1 MLAGVFH
8 CNDFEFSIFYVIIK
22 NKSIWIERTLST
34 YANIYFV
41 VDQQLDSITLKKAPC
56 FFKGVVC
63 PFPLQRNVIHL

>member
-1 MLAGVFH
+1 MFFRFEY
-8 CNDFEFSIFYVIIK
+8 FEFSILYVIIK

-41 VDQQLDSITLKKAPC
+41 MDQQLDSITLKKAPC

-63 PFPLQRNVIHL
+63 PFPLQRNVTHL

>member
-1 MLAGVFH
+1 MFFYRL
-8 CNDFEFSIFYVIIK
+8 NFEFSILYVILM

-41 VDQQLDSITLKKAPC
+41 MDQQLDSITLKKAPC

-63 PFPLQRNVIHL
+63 PFPLRRNVTHL

>member
-1 MLAGVFH
+1 MFF
-8 CNDFEFSIFYVIIK
+8 CYKSFEFSIFYVIIK

-41 VDQQLDSITLKKAPC
+41 MDQQSDSITLKKAPR

-63 PFPLQRNVIHL
+63 PFPLQRNVTHL

>member
-1 MLAGVFH
+1 MFFRYKS
-8 CNDFEFSIFYVIIK
+8 FEFSIFYVIIK

-41 VDQQLDSITLKKAPC
+41 MDQQSDSITLKKAPR

-63 PFPLQRNVIHL
+63 PFPLQRNVTHL

>member
-1 MLAGVFH
+1 MFFH
-8 CNDFEFSIFYVIIK
+8 LHYFEFSVLYVIIK

-41 VDQQLDSITLKKAPC
+41 MDQQLDSITLKKAPR

-63 PFPLQRNVIHL
+63 PFPLQRNVLHL

>member
-1 MLAGVFH
+1 MFFYNNH
-8 CNDFEFSIFYVIIK
+8 FEFSIFYGILM

-41 VDQQLDSITLKKAPC
+41 MDQQLDSITLKKAPC

-63 PFPLQRNVIHL
+63 PFPLQRNVTHL

>member
-1 MLAGVFH
+1 MFFYSNL
-8 CNDFEFSIFYVIIK
+8 FEFSIFYGILM

-41 VDQQLDSITLKKAPC
+41 MDQQLDSITLKKAPC

-63 PFPLQRNVIHL
+63 PFPLQRNVRHL

>member
-1 MLAGVFH
+1 MFFRFKY
-8 CNDFEFSIFYVIIK
+8 FEFSNLYVIMK

-41 VDQQLDSITLKKAPC
+41 MDQQLDSITLKKAPR

-63 PFPLQRNVIHL
+63 PFPLQRSVTHL

>member
-1 MLAGVFH
+1 MFFRYKS
-8 CNDFEFSIFYVIIK
+8 FEFSIFCVIIK

-41 VDQQLDSITLKKAPC
+41 MDQQSDSITLKKAPR

-63 PFPLQRNVIHL
+63 PFPLQRNVTHL

>member
-1 MLAGVFH
+1 MFFYNLYV
-8 CNDFEFSIFYVIIK
+8 EFSISHVILM

-41 VDQQLDSITLKKAPC
+41 MDQQLDSITLKKAPC

-63 PFPLQRNVIHL
+63 PFPLQRNVTHL

>member
-1 MLAGVFH
+1 MFFH
-8 CNDFEFSIFYVIIK
+8 FNYFEFSIILVIMK

-41 VDQQLDSITLKKAPC
+41 MDQQLDSITLKKAPC

-63 PFPLQRNVIHL
+63 PFPLQRNVLHL